1 MGNLTTSQRLWG
13 TLVAAWLAM
22 LALMILEVWGMR
34 GAIFD
39 ERRAKV
45 ESEVDIALSVLG
57 EVAAQVALGG
67 MSREDGQARATELI
81 KSMRYDDGRG
91 YFFVFDA
98 DLRMVANPTITT
110 GASLADFKDA
120 DGRNLFVEFVKAVE
134 GGHGRAYY
142 DYRWRHS
149 NGGKL
154 ESKRSLI
161 RAFEPW
167 GWYVG
172 TGIYLA
178 DIDELFVQ
186 RLLQSVFGLLLA
198 GAAVSLVMGW
208 VIRDLMRNLGGDP
221 RHAVEVVRHIANGDL
236 SRVPVLRAGDSDSV
250 LANMNRMR
258 EALARV
264 IGDIASSV
272 REVEAEAEAIGVGNG
287 ELAARTEQQAAAL
300 AETASTME
308 QLTATVR
315 QNAEHAGR
323 ASSLAENCAASAH
336 KGGEAMQSVVDIMA
350 AIQVSAN
357 RMSGIV
363 DTIDSIAFQTNILA
377 LNASVEAA
385 RAGEQGRGFA
395 VVAGEVRQLAS
406 RSAEAAREIKGLI
419 DGAGSQVQAGNQQV
433 SRTGELIRNMVADI
447 GQLNTLIGEISSA
460 SAEQSNG
467 IEQVNLA
474 VVQMDQMTQRNA
486 GMVQDGAQAAQ
497 RLTCQSIQLNRHVVR
512 FVIDARHVDAIGEA
526 QRRERFGGK
535 RSRDWQDV
543 EMTESA

>member
-1 MGNLTTSQRLWG
+1 MGSLTMRQKLWG
-13 TLVAAWLAM
+13 TLAAAWLAM
-22 LALMILEVWGMR
+22 LALMVVEVWIMR
-34 GAIFD
+34 GMTFD

-45 ESEVDIALSVLG
+45 ESQVDIALSVLG
-57 EVAAQVALGG
+57 DVATQVERGVV
-67 MSREDGQARATELI
+67 SREEGQARAVALI
-81 KSMRYDDGRG
+81 KSMRYDGGRG
-91 YFFVFDA
+91 YFFVFDTDTRNIA
-98 DLRMVANPTITT
+98 HPTIET
-110 GASLADFKDA
+110 GTPLADFKDA
-120 DGRNLFVEFVKAVE
+120 DGRNLFVEFARAADQ
-134 GGHGRAYY
+134 GQGHAYF
-142 DYRWRHS
+142 DYAWRH
-149 NGGKL
+149 NGTSEL
-154 ESKRSLI
+154 ENKRSLI
-161 RAFEPW
+161 RTFEPW

-172 TGIYLA
+172 SGIYIA
-178 DIDELFVQ
+178 DINEMFIQ
-186 RLLQSVFGLLLA
+186 RLMQSVIGLLLA
-198 GAAVSLVMGW
+198 GAALSLLMGW
-208 VIRDLMRNLGGDP
+208 VIRDLMRDLGADP
-221 RHAVEVVRHIANGDL
+221 RHAVEVVSHIADGDL
-236 SRVPVLRAGDSDSV
+236 TQRPVLRPGDSDSV
-250 LANMNRMR
+250 LAHMNRMR
-258 EALARV
+258 EALASV
-264 IGDIASSV
+264 IGDIGDSA
-272 REVEAEAEAIGVGNG
+272 RQVEAEAEAIGAGNA

-350 AIQVSAN
+350 AIQVSAD

-433 SRTGELIRNMVADI
+433 RRTGELIRDMVADI

-460 SAEQSNG
+460 SVEQSSG

-474 VVQMDQMTQRNA
+474 VAQMDQMTQRNA
-486 GMVQDGAQAAQ
+486 GMVQDSAQAAQ
-497 RLTCQSIQLNRHVVR
+497 RLTRESVQLNRHVVR
-512 FVIDARHVDAIGEA
+512 FVIEGSHGDARGRGRPA
-526 QRRERFGGK
+526 GK
-535 RSRDWQDV
+535 RPYHQRDDAQAEPAW
-543 EMTESA
+543 S